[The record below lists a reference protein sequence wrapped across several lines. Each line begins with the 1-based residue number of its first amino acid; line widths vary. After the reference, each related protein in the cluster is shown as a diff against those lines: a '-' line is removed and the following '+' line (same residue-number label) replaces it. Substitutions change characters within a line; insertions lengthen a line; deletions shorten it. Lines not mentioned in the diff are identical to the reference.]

1 MPERYISLSRYG
13 ESLKALPYEEI
24 DEHQRAIWLETVVQY
39 MLDDV
44 VRTHKRELFCF
55 SIVWQQHVGFS
66 LLVHRDFGGAFG
78 IGSTLVFSGPC

>member
-44 VRTHKRELFCF
+44 VRTHKRKLFCF
-55 SIVWQQHVGFS
+55 SVIWQQYIRFS
-66 LLVHRDFGGAFG
+66 LVIHRYLGGACDCSGGFVVA
-78 IGSTLVFSGPC
+78 GSR